1 MTGSVG
7 GAGAADRIVVSG
19 IEVFGNHGILARERR
34 DGQRFI
40 VDVVLELDTAPAAA
54 TDELSRTVDY
64 GALTQRV
71 HDVVAGDPVDLIET
85 LAQRLADECLR
96 LRPVDRVRI
105 TVHKPDAPLAVAFS
119 DVAVTIERS
128 RR

>member
-1 MTGSVG
+1 MSAT
-7 GAGAADRIVVSG
+7 DRIVISG
-19 IEVFGNHGILARERR
+19 IEAFGHHGVLPSERR

-40 VDVVLELDTAPAAA
+40 VDVALELDTAPAAA

-64 GALTQRV
+64 GELAQHI
-71 HDVVAGDPVDLIET
+71 HDAVAGDPVALLET
-85 LAQRLADECLR
+85 LAQRLADVCLR
-96 LRPVDRVRI
+96 WPPVDRVHV